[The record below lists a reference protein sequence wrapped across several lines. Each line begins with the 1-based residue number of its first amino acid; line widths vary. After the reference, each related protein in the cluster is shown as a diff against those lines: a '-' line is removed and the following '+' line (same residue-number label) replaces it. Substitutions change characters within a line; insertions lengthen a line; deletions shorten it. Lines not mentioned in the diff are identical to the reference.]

1 MANTIY
7 NVAYAQKQENADK
20 PHWLNCGI
28 LVAKGDGKMS
38 LKLNCLPVGD
48 CTGWFGIFERDE
60 VKPSAKPAAV
70 INDDFEL

>member
-7 NVAYAQKQENADK
+7 NVSYGSEDAQGKT
-20 PHWLNCGI
+20 HWQLCGVLI
-28 LVAKGDGKMS
+28 VKEKDGKMS
-38 LKLNCLPVGD
+38 LKLNCVPMNCD
-48 CTGWFGIFERDE
+48 GWFGIFERDE

>member
-28 LVAKGDGKMS
+28 LIVKEDGKMS
-38 LKLNCLPVGD
+38 LKLNAIPVNCD
-48 CTGWFGIFERDE
+48 GWFSIFEKEDAKTSS
-60 VKPSAKPAAV
+60 KPVPATT
-70 INDDFEL
+70 DDFDL